1 MEEEGDEFGFVE
13 GVEVDAFVGEGHGW
27 WGGDFAGEV
36 AGFLAGGV
44 AVGADPFFLFKLDHR
59 GGDGA
64 VVAVLVPGGVAAV
77 AEDDLVRGWG
87 VSAAAVYA
95 DGGFARFAAFGFGF
109 FGGGGRGGGSW
120 NVRGGFL
127 GGECGVVVV
136 DYDGGECFGLGDA
149 AAGGCVCEEIEF
161 FGDVCVVFLILVVVA
176 SLSLPFDRMS

>member
-1 MEEEGDEFGFVE
+1 M
-13 GVEVDAFVGEGHGW
+13 

-36 AGFLAGGV
+36 TGFFAGGV
-44 AVGADPFFLFKLDHR
+44 AVGADPFFLFELDDG

-109 FGGGGRGGGSW
+109 SGGGGGRGGGSW
-120 NVRGGFL
+120 DVRWGFFGG
-127 GGECGVVVV
+127 GCRVMVV

-149 AAGGCVCEEIEF
+149 AAGGCVGEEIEF
-161 FGDVCVVFLILVVVA
+161 FGDVRVVFLILVVVA
-176 SLSLPFDRMS
+176 SLSLPFDRVS